1 MRVGPAK
8 ARPKRVKQIL
18 YDGSESEDDHVIPSE
33 FETNDEELAVYL
45 QTNTSFLL
53 NMNATGGF
61 TAAWLWSFCFDSKL
75 PSFDQP

>member
-53 NMNATGGF
+53 EYECYWRIYCSLAVEF
-61 TAAWLWSFCFDSKL
+61 LF
-75 PSFDQP
+75 